1 MPKTSLDKKK
11 IKILLLEGIHASAVE
26 AFRADGYT
34 GIEYHEKSLPEPQ
47 LLKSLGDTY
56 FLGVRSATQLS
67 AAVFERAPSLTV
79 SAASASAPTRWTW
92 IPPSRGAF
100 RSSMLRSQTP
110 AASRNW
116 FSPKSFC

>member
-79 SAASASAPTRWTW
+79 SAASASAPTRWTCERRARW
-92 IPPSRGAF
+92 GCRCSTRRSPTRGAWP
-100 RSSMLRSQTP
+100 S
-110 AASRNW
+110 
-116 FSPKSFC
+116 